1 MRDIDLGTG
10 EFEAPIRTAIQTV
23 KLDQVKAG
31 HYQPTWE
38 PAIAV
43 FGECH
48 GGADRPHDSHL
59 CSLMYM
65 GTERA
70 DDDTAIHQYKHGM
83 TRRYLCIDDDG
94 VIWTRAW
101 GNGQTGPWT
110 RAAHP
115 GAEILRAFGVEIQ
128 AYDDEFK
135 AERDRRLRAAGYGVI
150 TG

>member
-1 MRDIDLGTG
+1 MRDLQTDVR
-10 EFEAPIRTAIQTV
+10 EAVRAV

-31 HYQPTWE
+31 HYQPTWG

-48 GGADRPHDSHL
+48 GDADHPHDSHL

-65 GTERA
+65 GTEDGPGGAR
-70 DDDTAIHQYKHGM
+70 IHQYKHGM
-83 TRRYLCIDDDG
+83 TRNYLSIDDDG
-94 VIWTRAW
+94 VIWTRAGDDGARYW
-101 GNGQTGPWT
+101 E

-128 AYDDEFK
+128 AYDDEYK

>member
-1 MRDIDLGTG
+1 MSDTDT
-10 EFEAPIRTAIQTV
+10 EIRNAIQGA

-31 HYQPTWE
+31 RYEPTLR
-38 PAIAV
+38 PAEQL
-43 FGECH
+43 FGKCS
-48 GGADRPHDSHL
+48 GTGDYGHDSHL

-65 GTERA
+65 GTDEAPTGAR
-70 DDDTAIHQYKHGM
+70 IHSYKHGI
-83 TRRYLCIDDDG
+83 TRRYLNIDDDG
-94 VIWTRAW
+94 IIWTRA
-101 GNGQTGPWT
+101 GEGARYWT

-128 AYDDEFK
+128 AYDDDYK

>member
-10 EFEAPIRTAIQTV
+10 ETEPRVRAAIQTV
-23 KLDQVKAG
+23 KLERVQTG

-38 PAIAV
+38 PAIKV

-48 GGADRPHDSHL
+48 ADADHRHDSHL

-70 DDDTAIHQYKHGM
+70 ADDTAIHQYKHGM

-94 VIWTRAW
+94 VIWTRVGDDGARYW
-101 GNGQTGPWT
+101 Q
-110 RAAHP
+110 RAQHP

-128 AYDDEFK
+128 TYDDDYK

>member
-1 MRDIDLGTG
+1 MRDLGTDVR
-10 EFEAPIRTAIQTV
+10 EAVRAT

-31 HYQPTWE
+31 HYQPTWK

-48 GGADRPHDSHL
+48 GDADRPHDSHL

-83 TRRYLCIDDDG
+83 TRRYLCIDDAG
-94 VIWTRAW
+94 VIWTRAGDDGARYW
-101 GNGQTGPWT
+101 Q

-115 GAEILRAFGVEIQ
+115 GAEILRAFGVECQ
-128 AYDDEFK
+128 AYDEEYK
-135 AERDRRLRAAGYGVI
+135 AERDRHLRAAGYGVI